1 MTQMPGGRSAD
12 PVAVEARLREILESM
27 AGLAE
32 MSGFRR
38 VLADEARS
46 LFAYLLEQCNGD
58 PAAIDALYAK
68 WDSGFSA
75 PAQEIARPWW
85 NVLGVSE
92 GATLAQARAAYRR
105 VAMRSHP
112 DRGGAGVSMVAVNI
126 AWQEAQQAIAARH
139 A

>member
-1 MTQMPGGRSAD
+1 MKQMPGGRSSEPA
-12 PVAVEARLREILESM
+12 AVETRLRELLKSM

-38 VLADEARS
+38 VLAKEARS
-46 LFAYLLEQCNGD
+46 LYAYLLEQCNGD
-58 PAAIDALYAK
+58 QAAIDALNAK
-68 WDSGFSA
+68 ADRGFR
-75 PAQEIARPWW
+75 PPEQEIARPWW
-85 NVLGVSE
+85 RVLDVPE

-112 DRGGAGVSMVAVNI
+112 DRGGAGASMVAVNV
-126 AWQEAQQAIAARH
+126 AWKQAQEAIGARH